1 MSSENATMEEALVKG
16 AEEAISQAK
25 DALASINYLAPRGE
39 VHQSL
44 IDTDWGLQWKE
55 EQGEYHADDN
65 AAYWDNRA
73 PKFGTKRGISP
84 YVLAFIDHLALDPD
98 DSVFDMGCGNGA
110 LAIPLAKAGHK
121 VIARDFSRGMLDAL
135 KEEMEAQGVTGIDY
149 AQMSWE
155 DDWEACGIGE
165 RIVDVAFASRSIITS
180 DLKASLEKLS
190 KVARKRACVTVSTN
204 ATPHTSSDILRSLGA
219 TYVKERDSLYTFAI
233 LIQLGYHPEVS
244 YILSQRCD
252 AYEDRED
259 AAAALERMIVS
270 AEPYISKEDACRCRE
285 NLPAWLD
292 ENLVPNENAG
302 RLNSHNEVE
311 GPWRLAV
318 PREVRWAFISWE
330 V

>member
-1 MSSENATMEEALVKG
+1 MSSEGKAIQEELAKG
-16 AEEAISQAK
+16 AKEAISQAK
-25 DALASINYLAPRGE
+25 DALNSISYRALKGE

-44 IDTDWGLQWKE
+44 IDTDWGLQWKI

-73 PKFGTKRGISP
+73 PKFGTKRGVSP
-84 YVLAFIDHLALDPD
+84 YVLAFIDHLKLDPD

-121 VIARDFSRGMLDAL
+121 VIARDFSRGMLAAL
-135 KEEMEAQGVTGIDY
+135 AEEIVSQGVTGIDY

-165 RIVDVAFASRSIITS
+165 RIVDVAFASRSIITA
-180 DLKASLEKLS
+180 DLKTSLGKLS

-204 ATPHTSSDILRSLGA
+204 ATPHTSSDILKSLGA
-219 TYVKERDSLYTFAI
+219 TYVKERDSMYTFAI
-233 LIQLGYHPEVS
+233 LIQMGYHPEVS

-252 AYEDRED
+252 AYADYED
-259 AAAALERMIVS
+259 AHEALGRMIMS
-270 AEPYISKEDACRCRE
+270 AEPYISAEDACRCRK
-285 NLPAWLD
+285 NLPAWL
-292 ENLVPNENAG
+292 EANLVPNENAG
-302 RLNSHNEVE
+302 QLNSHNEIE

>member
-1 MSSENATMEEALVKG
+1 MGEALQTG
-16 AEEAISQAK
+16 ADAAIDAAK
-25 DALASINYLAPRGE
+25 DTLASISSRVLRDA

-44 IDTDWGLQWKE
+44 IDTDWGAQWKK
-55 EQGEYHADDN
+55 EQGEYHSDDN
-65 AAYWDNRA
+65 EAYWDNRA

-84 YVLAFIDHLALDPD
+84 YVLAFIEHLALEPE

-121 VIARDFSRGMLDAL
+121 VIARDFSRGMLAAL
-135 KEEMEAQGVTGIDY
+135 AEEIDAQGIANIDY

-155 DDWEACGIGE
+155 DDWEACGIGTH
-165 RIVDVAFASRSIITS
+165 IVDVAFASRSIITS

-204 ATPHTSSDILRSLGA
+204 ATPHTSSDILKSLGA
-219 TYVKERDSLYTFAI
+219 TYVKERDSMYTFAI
-233 LIQLGYHPEVS
+233 LIQMGYHPEVS

-252 AYEDRED
+252 AYEDKGD
-259 AAAALERMIVS
+259 ARAAIERMIMS
-270 AEPYISKEDACRCRE
+270 AEPYISAKDACRCRE
-285 NLPAWLD
+285 NLPAWLE

-302 RLNSHNEVE
+302 QLNSHNEIE

>member
-1 MSSENATMEEALVKG
+1 MNNEIKALEMG
-16 AEEAISQAK
+16 ADAAIDVAK
-25 DALASINYLAPRGE
+25 DVLASMPARMIGGA

-44 IDTDWGLQWKE
+44 IDTDWGRQWAI

-84 YVLAFIDHLALDPD
+84 YVLAFIEKLSLDPD

-121 VIARDFSRGMLDAL
+121 VIARDFSQGMLAAL
-135 KEEMEAQGVTGIDY
+135 AAEIEAQGVAGIDF

-155 DDWEACGIGE
+155 DDWDACGIGE
-165 RIVDVAFASRSIITS
+165 GIVDVAFASRSIITS
-180 DLKASLEKLS
+180 DLKASLLKLS

-204 ATPHTSSDILRSLGA
+204 ATPHTSSDILQSLGA
-219 TYVKERDSLYTFAI
+219 THVKERDSMYTFAI
-233 LIQLGYHPEVS
+233 LVQMGYHPEVS
-244 YILSQRCD
+244 YILSKRCD
-252 AYEDRED
+252 AYEDVED
-259 AAAALERMIVS
+259 AKSAIERMITS
-270 AEPYISKEDACRCRE
+270 AEPYISADDACRCRE
-285 NLPAWLD
+285 NLPAWL
-292 ENLVPNENAG
+292 EANLVPNENAG
-302 RLNSHNEVE
+302 QVNSHNEIE
-311 GPWRLAV
+311 GPLRLAV